1 MVQQKVGTGCGKDFD
16 DPFLDD
22 IILIDQLGPEI
33 WTDGISIRPSGHA
46 LAAVIET
53 PHLYLVDLRF
63 NPEDPFSRGKPPRI
77 VQTFPDCTS
86 AVNVTRLRGSESED
100 YAVITAHVDVPRK
113 AIKDVCIWRVSFG
126 PDGQDDPPTLTKI
139 AMLPDVIFGFGMI
152 QLSDDVLLV
161 ADTTKGTVW
170 RVQISTG
177 EPSILFHDPDTTL
190 PLTQEEAFCMNRIQ
204 IAAGY
209 LWYTNT
215 SQARLYRAPIE
226 YINDGADIKVTGP
239 STIVAE
245 GCPHNDGM
253 VVTKDG
259 SAAYLSS
266 YVLGNL
272 WRVDVDEETG
282 TGEVNSLVD
291 LVSPTA
297 MQLVYHPSDEK
308 PTLYIASCGAWS
320 EEQLAGERGKWL
332 ALTNADRSKLKIRV
346 HITVE
351 TTVHYE
357 TIS

>member
-1 MVQQKVGTGCGKDFD
+1 MAQQKRGSGCGLEFD

-33 WTDGISIRPSGHA
+33 WTDGITIRPSGYA
-46 LAAVIET
+46 LAACIET
-53 PHLYLVDLRF
+53 PHLYLIDLRF

-77 VQTFPDCTS
+77 VQEFPDCTS
-86 AVNVTRLRGSESED
+86 AVNVTRLRGTESED
-100 YAVITAHVDVPRK
+100 YAVITAHVDVPNK
-113 AIKDVCIWRVSFG
+113 AIRDVRIYRVSFG
-126 PDGQDDPPTLTKI
+126 PDGQLDPPVLSKI
-139 AMLPDVIFGFGMI
+139 ADLPDVIFGFGMV

-161 ADTTKGTVW
+161 ADTTKGTIW

-177 EPSILFHDPDTTL
+177 EPSILYHDPETTL
-190 PLTQEEAFCMNRIQ
+190 PLSGEAFCMNRVQ
-204 IAAGY
+204 VAAGHM
-209 LWYTNT
+209 WYTNT
-215 SQARLYRAPIE
+215 SQARLYRVPIE
-226 YINDGADIKVTGP
+226 YINDGADIKVTGAP
-239 STIVAE
+239 QIVAE
-245 GCPHNDGM
+245 GCPHNDGL
-253 VVTKDG
+253 VVLQDG

-272 WRVDVDEETG
+272 WRVDVDAETG
-282 TGEVNSLVD
+282 SGEVNNIVD

-297 MQLVYHPSDEK
+297 MQVVYHPEDEK

-332 ALTNADRSKLKIRV
+332 ALTNADRSQMKIRV

-357 TIS
+357 TIA